1 MTRGGRPVTA
11 DPPACPAP
19 AADPRRPRR
28 FTLPR
33 GAVDTHA
40 HVIGAPPAYPFVAD
54 RSYTPPPA
62 APAAYLKML
71 DDTGLDRGVLIQ
83 VSVHGSDN
91 RLLFEALRA
100 HPDRLR
106 GVAVMPVGLPDRA
119 YAQAQAAGVR
129 GLRLNVLFGGG
140 IGLEDLE
147 RYDALASELGW
158 HLQLLVDARNLPEL
172 APRLAKVRAA
182 VVVDHMGHM
191 PVSLGLDHPGFQ
203 TLIGLV
209 RDGAWVK
216 LSGAFRVSDQP
227 DWADTIPIAKA
238 LIEAGPD
245 RCVWGSDWPHVAH
258 WGRMMQVADLL
269 DLLADW
275 APDESVRRRVLVDN
289 PARLYGFSPR
299 LDHADGA

>member
-1 MTRGGRPVTA
+1 MTA
-11 DPPACPAP
+11 EPPACPAP
-19 AADPRRPRR
+19 AADPCRPRR

-91 RLLFEALRA
+91 RLLFETLHA

-119 YAQAQAAGVR
+119 YAEAQAAGVR

-172 APRLAKVRAA
+172 APRLAKVRAP

-227 DWADTIPIAKA
+227 DWADTIPIAEA

-275 APDESVRRRVLVDN
+275 APDESVRRRVLLDN